1 MGWNVNECPFG
12 SDTDCEGQLGGFDAR
27 LLVRQHA
34 DTLSWPDWEALRVVG
49 AGN

>member
-1 MGWNVNECPFG
+1 MSALLAPTQTVRDSW
-12 SDTDCEGQLGGFDAR
+12 GGFDAR

-34 DTLSWPDWEALRVVG
+34 DMLSWPGWEALRAEG